1 LLKDYPGVKGFSAR
15 NLWDMRR
22 FYIEYK
28 DSKNLQQLVAEIL
41 WGHNLVMMSKRGKNL
56 KEISTAK
63 VVLYR
68 NKFEV
73 RLKKETVWLSLN
85 QMAGLFERD
94 KSVISRHLHNIFKT
108 KELSRKSVVANFA
121 TTAADG
127 KTYQV
132 KYFNLDAI
140 ISVGYRVNS
149 KRGTHFRI
157 WATSVLRKHLVEG
170 YTINKKRLQA
180 QANRIQKLR
189 ETVSLLGNVARME
202 GVSQEIKGI
211 IQIIQE
217 YSRALEILDDFDR
230 QRLSV
235 PKGTKKAKFE
245 LTYEEA
251 RMIIDTMRQRFK
263 DSPLV
268 GQEKDKSF
276 KGSIAAIYQT
286 FKGEDVYPTVE
297 EKAAHLLYF
306 VTKNHSFVD
315 GNKRVAAAIFICFLQ
330 RNGIL
335 LRNDGTPRIDE
346 NALVALTLMIA
357 ASKPQDKDIMIKVIL
372 NLLV

>member
-1 LLKDYPGVKGFSAR
+1 
-15 NLWDMRR
+15 
-22 FYIEYK
+22 
-28 DSKNLQQLVAEIL
+28 
-41 WGHNLVMMSKRGKNL
+41 MMSKRGKNL

-73 RLKKETVWLSLN
+73 RLEKETVWLSLN
-85 QMAGLFERD
+85 QMTGLFERD

-180 QANRIQKLR
+180 QASRIQELR

-217 YSRALEILDDFDR
+217 YSRALEILDDFDH

-286 FKGEDVYPTVE
+286 FKGEDS
-297 EKAAHLLYF
+297 LS
-306 VTKNHSFVD
+306 NS
-315 GNKRVAAAIFICFLQ
+315 
-330 RNGIL
+330 
-335 LRNDGTPRIDE
+335 
-346 NALVALTLMIA
+346 
-357 ASKPQDKDIMIKVIL
+357 
-372 NLLV
+372 

>member
-1 LLKDYPGVKGFSAR
+1 
-15 NLWDMRR
+15 
-22 FYIEYK
+22 
-28 DSKNLQQLVAEIL
+28 
-41 WGHNLVMMSKRGKNL
+41 MMSKRGKNL

-73 RLKKETVWLSLN
+73 RLEKETVWLSLN

-180 QANRIQKLR
+180 QANRIQELR

-217 YSRALEILDDFDR
+217 YSRALEILDDFDH

-297 EKAAHLLYF
+297 ERAAHLLYF

-315 GNKRVAAAIFICFLQ
+315 GNKRIAAALFICFLQ
-330 RNGIL
+330 GNGIL

-346 NALVALTLMIA
+346 NGLVALILMIA
-357 ASKPQDKDIMIKVIL
+357 VSKPQDKDIMIKVIL
-372 NLLV
+372 NLLM

>member
-1 LLKDYPGVKGFSAR
+1 
-15 NLWDMRR
+15 
-22 FYIEYK
+22 
-28 DSKNLQQLVAEIL
+28 
-41 WGHNLVMMSKRGKNL
+41 MSKRGKNL

-108 KELSRKSVVANFA
+108 KEIGRKSVVANFA

-149 KRGTHFRI
+149 RRGTHFRI
-157 WATSVLRKHLVEG
+157 WATSILRKHLVEG

-217 YSRALEILDDFDR
+217 YSRALESRFT
-230 QRLSV
+230 V
-235 PKGTKKAKFE
+235 P
-245 LTYEEA
+245 
-251 RMIIDTMRQRFK
+251 
-263 DSPLV
+263 
-268 GQEKDKSF
+268 
-276 KGSIAAIYQT
+276 
-286 FKGEDVYPTVE
+286 YPV
-297 EKAAHLLYF
+297 
-306 VTKNHSFVD
+306 
-315 GNKRVAAAIFICFLQ
+315 
-330 RNGIL
+330 
-335 LRNDGTPRIDE
+335 
-346 NALVALTLMIA
+346 
-357 ASKPQDKDIMIKVIL
+357 VIS
-372 NLLV
+372 

>member
-1 LLKDYPGVKGFSAR
+1 
-15 NLWDMRR
+15 
-22 FYIEYK
+22 
-28 DSKNLQQLVAEIL
+28 
-41 WGHNLVMMSKRGKNL
+41 MMSKRGKNL

-73 RLKKETVWLSLN
+73 RLEKETVWLSLN
-85 QMAGLFERD
+85 QMTGLFERD

-180 QANRIQKLR
+180 QASRIQELR

-217 YSRALEILDDFDR
+217 YSRALEILDDFDH

-297 EKAAHLLYF
+297 ERAAHLLYF

-315 GNKRVAAAIFICFLQ
+315 GNKRIAAALFICFLQ

-346 NALVALTLMIA
+346 NALVALILMIA
-357 ASKPQDKDIMIKVIL
+357 VSKPQDKDIMIKVIL

>member
-1 LLKDYPGVKGFSAR
+1 
-15 NLWDMRR
+15 
-22 FYIEYK
+22 
-28 DSKNLQQLVAEIL
+28 
-41 WGHNLVMMSKRGKNL
+41 MMSKRGKNL

-73 RLKKETVWLSLN
+73 RLEKETVWLSLN

-180 QANRIQKLR
+180 QANRIQELR

-217 YSRALEILDDFDR
+217 YSRALEILDDFDH

-297 EKAAHLLYF
+297 ERAAHLLYF

-315 GNKRVAAAIFICFLQ
+315 GNKRIAAALFICFLQ

-346 NALVALTLMIA
+346 NALVALTLMTA
-357 ASKPQDKDIMIKVIL
+357 ASKPQDKDAIIKVIL

>member
-1 LLKDYPGVKGFSAR
+1 
-15 NLWDMRR
+15 
-22 FYIEYK
+22 
-28 DSKNLQQLVAEIL
+28 
-41 WGHNLVMMSKRGKNL
+41 MMSKRGKNL

-85 QMAGLFERD
+85 QMTGLFERD
-94 KSVISRHLHNIFKT
+94 KSVISRHLHNIFET

-180 QANRIQKLR
+180 QANRIQELR

-217 YSRALEILDDFDR
+217 YSRALEILDDFDH

-276 KGSIAAIYQT
+276 KGSMAAIYQT
-286 FKGEDVYPTVE
+286 FKGKDVYPTVE

-315 GNKRVAAAIFICFLQ
+315 GNKRIAAAIFICFLQ

-335 LRNDGTPRIDE
+335 LRNDGAPRIDE
-346 NALVALTLMIA
+346 NTLVALTLMIA

>member
-1 LLKDYPGVKGFSAR
+1 
-15 NLWDMRR
+15 
-22 FYIEYK
+22 
-28 DSKNLQQLVAEIL
+28 
-41 WGHNLVMMSKRGKNL
+41 MSKRGKNL

>member
-1 LLKDYPGVKGFSAR
+1 
-15 NLWDMRR
+15 
-22 FYIEYK
+22 
-28 DSKNLQQLVAEIL
+28 
-41 WGHNLVMMSKRGKNL
+41 MMSKRGKNL

-73 RLKKETVWLSLN
+73 RLEKETVWLSLN

-180 QANRIQKLR
+180 QANRIQELR

-217 YSRALEILDDFDR
+217 YSRALEILDDFDH

-297 EKAAHLLYF
+297 ERAAHLLYF

-315 GNKRVAAAIFICFLQ
+315 GNKRIAAALFICFLQ

-346 NALVALTLMIA
+346 NALVALTLMTA
-357 ASKPQDKDIMIKVIL
+357 ASKPQDKDAMIKVIL

>member
-1 LLKDYPGVKGFSAR
+1 
-15 NLWDMRR
+15 
-22 FYIEYK
+22 
-28 DSKNLQQLVAEIL
+28 
-41 WGHNLVMMSKRGKNL
+41 MSKRGTNL

-63 VVLYR
+63 VILYR

-85 QMAGLFERD
+85 QMTGLFERD

-108 KELSRKSVVANFA
+108 KELDRSSTVAFFA
-121 TTAADG
+121 TVQDEG
-127 KTYQV
+127 GRLV
-132 KYFNLDAI
+132 ERRIEYFNLDAI
-140 ISVGYRVNS
+140 ISVGYRINS
-149 KRGTHFRI
+149 KRGTQFRI
-157 WATSVLRKHLVEG
+157 WATNVLKKHLVDG
-170 YTINKKRLQA
+170 YTVNEKRLKIAEHKYRQL
-180 QANRIQKLR
+180 QK
-189 ETVSLLGNVARME
+189 SIKLLGNVMRLE
-202 GVSQEIKGI
+202 VVSDETKGL
-211 IQIIQE
+211 IQVITG
-217 YSRALEILDDFDR
+217 YSKALDILDDYDH

-297 EKAAHLLYF
+297 EKAAHLVVF
-306 VTKNHSFVD
+306 CD
-315 GNKRVAAAIFICFLQ
+315 Q
-330 RNGIL
+330 E
-335 LRNDGTPRIDE
+335 P
-346 NALVALTLMIA
+346 
-357 ASKPQDKDIMIKVIL
+357 
-372 NLLV
+372 